1 MQQNNSLLCIGLDS
15 DFEKIPEC
23 LKKKTRGDNTPPPDG
38 RPLSR
43 GDYSSRQR
51 AEIILAFNRAIID
64 ATKDAVCAYKPNSAF
79 YEALGGRGLEIL
91 KQTIQYIRER
101 APAIPVI
108 LDAKRGDIGSTNASY
123 VQFAFSYLKA
133 DAITLHP
140 YLGREA
146 LQPFLDQKEKGIF
159 VLCRTSNPGAGE
171 FQDLKVF
178 RFQGHSDPANAGEES
193 PTNVDRHAPET
204 LRHTQGDTNGEELY
218 KVVSRQVAE
227 EWNANGN
234 CGLVVGATYPEE
246 LREVRTIVGNMPILV
261 PGIGTQG
268 GDVEKTVRAGITAQG
283 NSIIVNSSRGII
295 FASSDE
301 DFAEAAKIEVLKLR
315 DQINQYR

>member
-1 MQQNNSLLCIGLDS
+1 MQQNNSLLCVGLDS
-15 DFEKIPEC
+15 DFAKIPEH
-23 LKKKTRGDNTPPPDG
+23 LKKDKDKDG
-38 RPLSR
+38 EF
-43 GDYSSRQR
+43 SSRQR
-51 AEIILAFNRAIID
+51 AEIILAFNRAIVD

-101 APAIPVI
+101 APAIPII
-108 LDAKRGDIGSTNASY
+108 LDAKRADIGSTNASY

-171 FQDLKVF
+171 FQDLVVEAKTP
-178 RFQGHSDPANAGEES
+178 RHSTGQVP
-193 PTNVDRHAPET
+193 
-204 LRHTQGDTNGEELY
+204 EELY
-218 KVVSRQVAE
+218 KVVARQVAD

-246 LREVRTIVGNMPILV
+246 LKEVRAIVGAMPILV

-268 GDVEKTVRAGITAQG
+268 GDVEKTIKAGITDKG
-283 NSIIVNSSRGII
+283 DGIIINSSRGII
-295 FASSDE
+295 FASSDK
-301 DFAEAAKIEVLKLR
+301 DFADAAKVEAVKLR
-315 DQINQYR
+315 EEINKYR

>member
-1 MQQNNSLLCIGLDS
+1 MSFLEKLNKAAEKNHSLLCVGLDS

-23 LKKKTRGDNTPPPDG
+23 LKKGKGKEVQ
-38 RPLSR
+38 L
-43 GDYSSRQR
+43 SSRQR
-51 AEIILAFNRAIID
+51 ADIILEFNRAIID
-64 ATKDAVCAYKPNSAF
+64 ATRDTVCAYKPNSAF

-108 LDAKRGDIGSTNASY
+108 LDAKRADIGSTNASY

-171 FQDLKVF
+171 FQDLVVEVKTP
-178 RFQGHSDPANAGEES
+178 RHSTGQ
-193 PTNVDRHAPET
+193 AP
-204 LRHTQGDTNGEELY
+204 EELY
-218 KVVSRQVAE
+218 KVVARQVAD
-227 EWNANGN
+227 EWNMNGN
-234 CGLVVGATYPEE
+234 CGLVVGSTYPEE
-246 LREVRTIVGNMPILV
+246 LKEVRAIVGAMPILV

-268 GDVEKTVRAGITAQG
+268 GDVEKTIKAGIIDKG
-283 NSIIVNSSRGII
+283 NGIIVNSSRGII
-295 FASSDE
+295 FASSDK
-301 DFAEAAKIEVLKLR
+301 DFAEAAKTEAIKLR
-315 DQINQYR
+315 EEINKYR